1 MTIVLYHISCGF
13 VKSNLEEFFM
23 SNLMT
28 KMYKMIEEK
37 NVKNKQLMHGLFEIV
52 SGGETGN
59 GLDSAFEDD
68 ILKQARSEAFVKK
81 YITPIDNLKLQDDM
95 WCDFISTNIEFQ
107 ELGFGIGFQ
116 TALKLILE
124 SEGRMLPFIR
134 LERETNE

>member
-1 MTIVLYHISCGF
+1 
-13 VKSNLEEFFM
+13 M

-37 NVKNKQLMHGLFEIV
+37 NIKNKQLMHGLFEIV

-107 ELGFGIGFQ
+107 ELGFSIGFQ

>member
-1 MTIVLYHISCGF
+1 
-13 VKSNLEEFFM
+13 M

-52 SGGETGN
+52 SGGIDGTPPAN
-59 GLDSAFEDD
+59 AFEDD
-68 ILKQARSEAFVKK
+68 AFKQARAEAFVKK
-81 YITPIDNLKLQDDM
+81 YITPLDGSSVQQDM
-95 WCDFISTNIEFQ
+95 YFDFVATNVEFQ
-107 ELGFGIGFQ
+107 ELGFNIGFQ

-124 SEGRMLPFIR
+124 SEGRILPFIR